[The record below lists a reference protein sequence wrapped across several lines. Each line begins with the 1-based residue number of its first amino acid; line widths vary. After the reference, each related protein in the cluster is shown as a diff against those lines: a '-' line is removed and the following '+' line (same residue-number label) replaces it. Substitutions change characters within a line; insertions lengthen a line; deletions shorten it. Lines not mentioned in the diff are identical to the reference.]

1 MLIVALV
8 AGWAKPRWL
17 QWTAAWFGLALQSW
31 FLISS
36 YTVMT

>member
-1 MLIVALV
+1 MAALV
-8 AGWAKPRWL
+8 AGWAKPHWL
-17 QWTAAWFGLALQSW
+17 QWIAAWFGLALQSW